1 VAVLVGSGAAA
12 KRGILFRSG
21 EALESLSRARVA
33 IFDKTGTLT
42 AGRLEIVEWWEREY
56 FQGRVLGWVA
66 AAEQHSVHPVARAV
80 VVSATAAGA
89 ELSKAVHAVEAIPG
103 RGLRAQVDGHALLI
117 GHLDLLRE
125 SGVLFPES
133 DQAPDSERIWV
144 AVDGEFAAWF
154 RVADRLRPE
163 APETI
168 RLLQNMKIRP
178 VLLTG
183 DHAAIAA
190 RIAAEAGIDE
200 VRAGVRPDGKRD
212 AVLELQ
218 KSGDLVVM
226 VGDGINDAPALAQ
239 ADVGVAMGGGTA
251 VARQTADIT
260 LMRDDLS
267 SLLDAILLSR
277 RTLSVIRQNL
287 AFAFG
292 YNLLAIPLAAGV
304 TESLGWSPGPVV
316 ASAAMALSS
325 VSVVLN
331 ALRLRGPNGRR
342 VR

>member
-1 VAVLVGSGAAA
+1 
-12 KRGILFRSG
+12 
-21 EALESLSRARVA
+21 
-33 IFDKTGTLT
+33 
-42 AGRLEIVEWWEREY
+42 
-56 FQGRVLGWVA
+56 
-66 AAEQHSVHPVARAV
+66 
-80 VVSATAAGA
+80 
-89 ELSKAVHAVEAIPG
+89 
-103 RGLRAQVDGHALLI
+103 
-117 GHLDLLRE
+117 
-125 SGVLFPES
+125 
-133 DQAPDSERIWV
+133 
-144 AVDGEFAAWF
+144 
-154 RVADRLRPE
+154 
-163 APETI
+163 
-168 RLLQNMKIRP
+168 
-178 VLLTG
+178 
-183 DHAAIAA
+183 
-190 RIAAEAGIDE
+190 
-200 VRAGVRPDGKRD
+200 
-212 AVLELQ
+212 
-218 KSGDLVVM
+218 M